1 MWPRDRKAGAECL
14 RIGRHAV
21 ERWTSV
27 DGVLTL
33 QAKHALPQGFAPRPQ
48 DLADAIGALHPGSA
62 AMPTTLL
69 LESAW
74 LPVMLVDTG
83 AGMLR
88 KSQLDALV
96 RHRFG
101 LHHSLQGSDGFDPVA
116 TWELR
121 IEHRPGNRY
130 ALAYGL
136 APSVKQSLMAAART
150 SRLDFAAAFAAISPA
165 LGWGL
170 ARFRPSKRWPRSTG
184 WWLWPEQDRTLVAQV
199 SSGEVVGL
207 NAGAPRVVDEPSL
220 LRLVEAE
227 SARLGVGPS
236 IDPIAAATWDSAP
249 RTARTNARLAWLDI
263 RDSDGR
269 ASA

>member
-14 RIGRHAV
+14 RIGRHSV
-21 ERWTSV
+21 ERWTSA

-33 QAKHALPQGFAPRPQ
+33 QATHALPQHFAPRAQ
-48 DLADAIGALHPGSA
+48 DLADAVEALHPSSA
-62 AMPTTLL
+62 AMPITLL
-69 LESAW
+69 LESPW

-83 AGMLR
+83 TGLLR

-101 LHHSLQGSDGFDPVA
+101 LHHSLQGSDGSDPVA

-136 APSVKQSLMAAART
+136 APSVKQALMAAAQP
-150 SRLDFAAAFAAISPA
+150 SRLDFAAMSPA

-170 ARFRPSKRWPRSTG
+170 ERLRPRFAR

-199 SSGEVVGL
+199 SAGELVGL
-207 NAGAPRVVDEPSL
+207 NAGAPPAADEPSL

-227 SARLGVGPS
+227 SARLGVEPS

-249 RTARTNARLAWLDI
+249 RTSRTNARLAWLDI
-263 RDSDGR
+263 RDPDGR
-269 ASA
+269 APA